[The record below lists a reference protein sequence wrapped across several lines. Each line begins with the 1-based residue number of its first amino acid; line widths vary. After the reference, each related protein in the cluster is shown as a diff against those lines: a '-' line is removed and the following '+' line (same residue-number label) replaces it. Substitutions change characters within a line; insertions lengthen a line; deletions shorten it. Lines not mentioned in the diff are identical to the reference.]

1 MKNQYMF
8 FSEQLFEDFDLS
20 EFEKSDTCI
29 PNTDVH
35 IYEFVCVDSDTCCD
49 DETRAKKLDSL
60 SQRLTDT
67 YQDAFQVISSESSQF
82 FCRQIYPL
90 VVSFETKLRYAL
102 YISRALYEN
111 GNVNKESFRYGND
124 KNKKLIEE
132 IDFGEIYDA
141 VFTDKDLKPSLMK
154 EYSSNLTKADL
165 IKRIQAINENTVWR
179 NIVGTGYDYIENHFL
194 DIKDFR
200 NDVMHSHLISS
211 NRFEIAKEVLQKANA
226 ELDRVVRDKLIVNQ
240 SGYLNEVDVVGVLNG
255 MIRALGLAAIKMN
268 QFANSDYSK
277 NMAQALAL
285 FGKKLVQ
292 NQMLLNGDT
301 EQVDDPYEADEQEE
315 NENA

>member
-1 MKNQYMF
+1 MNNQYMF
-8 FSEQLFEDFDLS
+8 FSQHCFEKVDLS
-20 EFEKSDTCI
+20 EYKKTVTPI
-29 PNTDVH
+29 PKTSIH
-35 IYEFVCVDSDTCCD
+35 IYEFECIETDTICD
-49 DETRAKKLDSL
+49 DASRAKKLDE
-60 SQRLTDT
+60 LTEHFNSAFPE
-67 YQDAFQVISSESSQF
+67 AFQIISSESSQF

-200 NDVMHSHLISS
+200 NDVMHNHLISS
-211 NRFEIAKEVLQKANA
+211 NRFEMAKEVLQKAIA

-277 NMAQALAL
+277 NIAQALTL
-285 FGKKLVQ
+285 FGQKFVQ
-292 NQMLLNGDT
+292 NQMLMNGDT
-301 EQVDDPYEADEQEE
+301 EEVDDPYEIDEQEE
-315 NENA
+315 KDNA

>member
-8 FSEQLFEDFDLS
+8 FSEQLFEGFDLS

-35 IYEFVCVDSDTCCD
+35 IYEFVCIDSDTCCD
-49 DETRAKKLDSL
+49 DEAKAKKLDSL
-60 SQRLTDT
+60 SQHLTDT
-67 YQDAFQVISSESSQF
+67 YTDSFQVISSESSQY

-154 EYSSNLTKADL
+154 EYSANLTKADL

-179 NIVGTGYDYIENHFL
+179 NIVGTGYDYIETHFL
-194 DIKDFR
+194 EIKD
-200 NDVMHSHLISS
+200 
-211 NRFEIAKEVLQKANA
+211 
-226 ELDRVVRDKLIVNQ
+226 
-240 SGYLNEVDVVGVLNG
+240 
-255 MIRALGLAAIKMN
+255 
-268 QFANSDYSK
+268 
-277 NMAQALAL
+277 
-285 FGKKLVQ
+285 
-292 NQMLLNGDT
+292 
-301 EQVDDPYEADEQEE
+301 
-315 NENA
+315 

>member
-8 FSEQLFEDFDLS
+8 FAEQLFEGFDLS
-20 EFEKSDTCI
+20 EFEKSDTYI

-67 YQDAFQVISSESSQF
+67 YKDSFQVISSESSQY

-90 VVSFETKLRYAL
+90 VVNFETKLRYAL

-200 NDVMHSHLISS
+200 NDVMHNHLI
-211 NRFEIAKEVLQKANA
+211 NGQRFEKAKDVLQKAIA
-226 ELDRVVRDKLIVNQ
+226 ELDRVVRDKLLVNQ
-240 SGYLNEVDVVGVLNG
+240 SGYLNDVDVVRVLHG

-268 QFANSDYSK
+268 QFANSDYGK
-277 NMAQALAL
+277 AMAQALGILGQRLA
-285 FGKKLVQ
+285 Q
-292 NQMLLNGDT
+292 NQTLIEGDT
-301 EQVDDPYEADEQEE
+301 NQADDADDADEQEE
-315 NENA
+315 KDDA